1 MTNKKE
7 MTAPYLLAQIR
18 SSRFK
23 NVVMILYPMFPQKSM
38 KNF

>member
-1 MTNKKE
+1 MTNKK
-7 MTAPYLLAQIR
+7 MTAPCVSVGTDTEQ
-18 SSRFK
+18 SFQ

>member
-7 MTAPYLLAQIR
+7 MTALMYLLAQIR

-23 NVVMILYPMFPQKSM
+23 NVVTIL
-38 KNF
+38 